1 MDIPRPFLI
10 PFDFKILFY
19 STLSMLA
26 VNIVGLLLATAVS
39 AVPVVEHHL
48 NSTKW
53 TPEHILQ
60 PGEII
65 LFGNGRSKYQ
75 RH

>member
-1 MDIPRPFLI
+1 M
-10 PFDFKILFY
+10 LF
-19 STLSMLA
+19 
-26 VNIVGLLLATAVS
+26 VNAMAMLATAAS
-39 AVPVVEHHL
+39 AAPFVERSL

-65 LFGNGRSKYQ
+65 LYGEGRSKYETGS
-75 RH
+75 